1 MPTLTS
7 EQIDQGLAKLDGWSR
22 TGNAIEKTYIFH
34 DFIRGLG
41 FVNTVATAAEAAQ
54 HHPDILI
61 KYNQVT
67 MTLSTHSEGG
77 VTEKDFALAGKI
89 EALNL

>member
-1 MPTLTS
+1 MALLTP
-7 EQIDQGLAKLDGWSR
+7 EQIQEGLVRLDGWSQ
-22 TGNAIEKTYIFH
+22 TGEAIEKTYLFH

-41 FVNTVATAAEAAQ
+41 FVNSVAAAAEAAQ

-77 VTEKDFALAGKI
+77 LTSKDFSLAEQI